1 MNTFLIVLGIFVG
14 VLAGIGVLLG
24 YKLAKWMDKS

>member
-1 MNTFLIVLGIFVG
+1 MLEIAGGILIAAA

-24 YKLAKWMDKS
+24 FIIGMLGIRF